1 MRLRAGCRVGEC
13 EGWQLPEKW
22 RRRLR
27 VSERANPGLRCLLLI
42 HLLELFYATPQV
54 WIFAGKPGVEIGF
67 HNVFGEL
74 GSDDLGAHTEYV
86 DVVVFNALVGYHLR
100 S

>member
-1 MRLRAGCRVGEC
+1 MRLRTGCRVGEC
-13 EGWQLPEKW
+13 EGWRLPEKW

-74 GSDDLGAHTEYV
+74 GSDDPGAHTEYV